1 MGDPFVRVIA
11 GSARGH
17 TLHAPP
23 SGTQTRP
30 TTDKVREALFNVLG
44 PIDAYV
50 VLDLFAGTGAL
61 GIEALSRGA
70 RSCVFVE
77 MSEKVCSVLRRNVNA
92 CGFRDR
98 SKILVRDVRR
108 IVDQDATSMGAPF
121 DLVLMDPPYAHGL
134 EQFALEALVKKKG
147 WLSEGASVVVER
159 STRDKFVWSET
170 VRSAFREEPYEK
182 TYGDTTLVFW
192 FGYRSTG

>member
-1 MGDPFVRVIA
+1 VRVIA
-11 GSARGH
+11 GSARGR

-23 SGTQTRP
+23 SGAETRP

-44 PIDAYV
+44 PIDEYV

-70 RSCVFVE
+70 RSCLFVE
-77 MSEKVCSVLRRNVNA
+77 ASEKVCAVIRRNIDE

-98 SKILVRDVRR
+98 SKVLARDVRR
-108 IVDQDATSMGAPF
+108 VIDKGAESMGAPF

-134 EQFALEALVKKKG
+134 EQLALEELVKPSG

-159 STRDKFVWSET
+159 ATRDIIAWSDA
-170 VRSAFREEPYEK
+170 VRAAFSEEPYEK
-182 TYGDTTLVFW
+182 EYGDTTLVFW
-192 FGYRSTG
+192 FGYRAPG

>member
-1 MGDPFVRVIA
+1 MRVIA
-11 GSARGH
+11 GSARGR

-23 SGTQTRP
+23 SGAETRP

-44 PIDAYV
+44 PIDEYV
-50 VLDLFAGTGAL
+50 VMDLFAGTGAL

-70 RSCVFVE
+70 RSCLFVE
-77 MSEKVCSVLRRNVNA
+77 ASEKVCAVIRRNVDE

-98 SKILVRDVRR
+98 SKVLARDVRR
-108 IVDQDATSMGAPF
+108 VIDKGAESMGAPF

-134 EQFALEALVKKKG
+134 EQFALEELVKPSG

-159 STRDKFVWSET
+159 ATRDVIAWSDA
-170 VRSAFREEPYEK
+170 VRAAFSEEPYEK
-182 TYGDTTLVFW
+182 EYGDTTLVFW
-192 FGYRSTG
+192 FGYRAPG